1 MQNQQQHN
9 STRFSLATI
18 AIALI
23 ASAIASGCQGDDTQT
38 TSSPPDISPTP
49 TETTQP
55 PETPTTKKPV
65 ASAPNKPEAPKDA
78 KEQTLEIYW
87 FDAQNSDI
95 EMVSST
101 VDIEV
106 KTDSAPEAILENAM
120 QQLLAG
126 PQSDRHATTI
136 PEGTK
141 LRSVALKSD
150 GVHVNLSEEFSFGG
164 GTASMTGRV
173 AQILY
178 TATSLNPNGK
188 VWLEIEGEPIEV
200 LGGEGLLLDQPLTRQ
215 RFEADFDL

>member
-38 TSSPPDISPTP
+38 TSSPPPKTSPTP

-55 PETPTTKKPV
+55 PETPTTQEPV
-65 ASAPNKPEAPKDA
+65 ASAPNKPEDA

-87 FDAQNSDI
+87 FDAQSSDI
-95 EMVSST
+95 EIVSST

-106 KTDSAPEAILENAM
+106 KTDSSPEAILENAM

-141 LRSVALKSD
+141 LRNVTLKSD
-150 GVHVNLSEEFSFGG
+150 GVHVNLSEEFSLGG

-178 TATSLNPNGK
+178 TATSLNPDGK
-188 VWLEIEGEPIEV
+188 VWLEMEGEPIEV

-215 RFEADFDL
+215 SFEADFDL